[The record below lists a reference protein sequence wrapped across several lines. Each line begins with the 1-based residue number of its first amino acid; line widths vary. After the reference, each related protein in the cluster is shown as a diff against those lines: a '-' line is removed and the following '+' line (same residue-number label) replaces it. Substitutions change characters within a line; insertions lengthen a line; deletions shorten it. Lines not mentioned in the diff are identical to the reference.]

1 MTLKEFL
8 DKETPPE
15 GGCMLV
21 AVPRKDDRLKY
32 LLIERFKKCA
42 YIGDDKGGS
51 GISVKEETVEALAT
65 SVAGYIKDY
74 FG

>member
-1 MTLKEFL
+1 M
-8 DKETPPE
+8 DKTIAN
-15 GGCMLV
+15 LN
-21 AVPRKDDRLKY
+21 
-32 LLIERFKKCA
+32 IELYEQDGLKCA

-65 SVAGYIKDY
+65 SVAEYIKDY